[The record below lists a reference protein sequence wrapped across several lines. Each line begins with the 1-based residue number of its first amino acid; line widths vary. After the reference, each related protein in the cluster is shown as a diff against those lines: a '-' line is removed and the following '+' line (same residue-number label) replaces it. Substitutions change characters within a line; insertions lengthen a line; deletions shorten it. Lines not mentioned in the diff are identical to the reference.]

1 MICYINLKQEII
13 TGASFKFVK
22 GHKYILD
29 LFGTVFID
37 SISLSQVLVN
47 KGCVVLINVLP
58 QIHRILETLRIS
70 HVVQIAES
78 KEEAEELLSK
88 HL

>member
-1 MICYINLKQEII
+1 M
-13 TGASFKFVK
+13 K

-29 LFGTVFID
+29 LYGTVFID
-37 SISLSQVLVN
+37 SISLSQVLIN
-47 KGCVVLINVLP
+47 RDYVVLINVCP
-58 QIHRILETLRIS
+58 QVHRILETLRIS